1 MDTLFKYIA
10 SNSKFAIPAAVLLLA
25 AAGFI
30 LKRLKVLAI
39 VFVALAS
46 IIIYALLHSGAIKS
60 SDMDRV
66 REHTKDR
73 IFQRIK

>member
-1 MDTLFKYIA
+1 MDILFKFIA
-10 SNSKFAIPAAVLLLA
+10 SNSKFAIPVAVILLA

-30 LKRLKVLAI
+30 LRRLKLLAI
-39 VFVALAS
+39 VFVALGS
-46 IIIYALLHSGAIKS
+46 FIIYALLHSGAIKS

-66 REHTKDR
+66 KEQTKDR